1 MFIQLYS
8 LHLNSLRF
16 KNFFFSLEWQGLTL
30 DIYSSH
36 NSQRDTWC
44 YMEHQAYQGHDPI
57 RVTSLLQERHCSFS
71 YPGGKKKREISII
84 CDFIQLFLHYHWCL
98 VLQRIIVSHENY
110 WIIELLPLSLV
121 IVNYRPLRQLTGH
134 CKHEKCLHFK
144 HKKWHCKHLKWFAIG
159 NLTAKPLLNRYGLLI
174 NHG

>member
-16 KNFFFSLEWQGLTL
+16 KIFFFSLEWQGLTL
-30 DIYSSH
+30 DICSSH

-71 YPGGKKKREISII
+71 CPGGKKKINIYYLWFYSII
-84 CDFIQLFLHYHWCL
+84 C
-98 VLQRIIVSHENY
+98 S
-110 WIIELLPLSLV
+110 LSLMFGITKNNSFTWKLMNHWASSPVIV
-121 IVNYRPLRQLTGH
+121 IVNYRHLRQLTGH
-134 CKHEKCLHFK
+134 CKH
-144 HKKWHCKHLKWFAIG
+144 
-159 NLTAKPLLNRYGLLI
+159 
-174 NHG
+174 